1 MDEKNKFGKIAF
13 LGERELAIGFKLV
26 GVENVFIASS
36 DNFSD
41 KLKELYFS
49 GIYGLILVSNTFI
62 DSIDK
67 KFLNILNT
75 SVSPLVVFIPVSEQE
90 KEENISE
97 LARRVLGIKL
107 DLGGL

>member
-1 MDEKNKFGKIAF
+1 M
-13 LGERELAIGFKLV
+13 REL
-26 GVENVFIASS
+26 
-36 DNFSD
+36 
-41 KLKELYFS
+41 YYS
-49 GIYGLILVSNTFI
+49 GNYGLILASNSFI
-62 DSIDK
+62 DYVDK

>member
-1 MDEKNKFGKIAF
+1 M
-13 LGERELAIGFKLV
+13 
-26 GVENVFIASS
+26 GVENVFVASRE
-36 DNFSD
+36 NFSD

-49 GIYGLILVSNTFI
+49 GIYGLILVSNTFV